1 MAIGSQP
8 PSEPKSGLTG
18 DEAGISQGLPLRLMN
33 VNRVTL
39 SALGTTGVLLAASLT
54 MLGLVSAL
62 VTFDAW
68 PTQGGQASASQI
80 AVRPAP
86 TPPVVRAVRHTGP
99 TASVLAARRGAGA
112 AGDGAGRGGVR
123 LASGALAS
131 RAGSTGGGLSG
142 GGGAGSARFVSAPSP
157 QVSQSPPG
165 EGGGGGIHRQQGP
178 AAPPVIHQVT
188 CTATSTVSGVA
199 GGVVNSC

>member
-1 MAIGSQP
+1 
-8 PSEPKSGLTG
+8 
-18 DEAGISQGLPLRLMN
+18 
-33 VNRVTL
+33 
-39 SALGTTGVLLAASLT
+39 

-86 TPPVVRAVRHTGP
+86 TPPVVRAVRHTGL
-99 TASVLAARRGAGA
+99 TASVLAAGRGTGA
-112 AGDGAGRGGVR
+112 AGGGAGRGGVR
-123 LASGALAS
+123 LAGAALAS
-131 RAGSTGGGLSG
+131 RAGSTGGRLSGG

-178 AAPPVIHQVT
+178 APPPVIHEVT
-188 CTATSTVSGVA
+188 CTATSTVSGVS
-199 GGVVNSC
+199 GGVVHSC

>member
-1 MAIGSQP
+1 
-8 PSEPKSGLTG
+8 
-18 DEAGISQGLPLRLMN
+18 MN

-86 TPPVVRAVRHTGP
+86 IPPVVRAVRHTGP
-99 TASVLAARRGAGA
+99 TASVLAARRGTGA
-112 AGDGAGRGGVR
+112 AGGAGPGAAR
-123 LASGALAS
+123 LAGGALAS

-142 GGGAGSARFVSAPSP
+142 GGGGAGSSRFVSAPSP
-157 QVSQSPPG
+157 QVPQSPPG
-165 EGGGGGIHRQQGP
+165 EGDGGGIHRQQGP
-178 AAPPVIHQVT
+178 APPPVVHQVT

>member
-1 MAIGSQP
+1 
-8 PSEPKSGLTG
+8 
-18 DEAGISQGLPLRLMN
+18 MN

-86 TPPVVRAVRHTGP
+86 TPPVVRAVRHTGL
-99 TASVLAARRGAGA
+99 TASVLAAGRGTGA
-112 AGDGAGRGGVR
+112 AGGGAGRGGVR
-123 LASGALAS
+123 LAGGALAS
-131 RAGSTGGGLSG
+131 RAGSTGGRLS

-165 EGGGGGIHRQQGP
+165 EGGGGGINRQQGP
-178 AAPPVIHQVT
+178 APPPVIHEVT
-188 CTATSTVSGVA
+188 CTATSTVSG
-199 GGVVNSC
+199 